1 MKIECVPIVLIYL
14 FLNAYVDV
22 VESNFIYFSLT
33 KELYI
38 PGSRYSLINVTHN
51 LNDLT
56 PNMYTVDA

>member
-1 MKIECVPIVLIYL
+1 MKVKSLSIVLIYL
-14 FLNAYVDV
+14 FLNAYV